1 MGEEHFVHAG
11 EVLPPNGSPYLARAF
26 VPVSSAADRSDSKG
40 GGGKMWRQ
48 IATVV
53 VGLALVLVAM
63 GVVFYFGMR
72 TGSPLVRNVVRRFNR
87 AFMNPH
93 QMKTAGTPGAY
104 ASVIRHVGRRTGRS
118 YETPMVPFATEDG
131 FVIALPY
138 GSGTDWLKNVMAS
151 GSATI
156 VHDGDTYRVDRP
168 ELVPVAI
175 GAPYMPAKEQRD
187 LRRFAIDQC
196 LRVRRVDPG
205 QGIRAQEDPMK
216 ALLRDA

>member
-1 MGEEHFVHAG
+1 MRQ
-11 EVLPPNGSPYLARAF
+11 LA
-26 VPVSSAADRSDSKG
+26 
-40 GGGKMWRQ
+40 MWRE

-53 VGLALVLVAM
+53 VGLALVLVAI
-63 GVVFYFGMR
+63 GVVFFVGMR
-72 TGSPLVRNVVRRFNR
+72 TGSPLVRDVVRWFNR
-87 AFMNPH
+87 AFGNPY

-104 ASVIRHVGRRTGRS
+104 ASVIRHVGRTTGRS

-156 VHDGDTYRVDRP
+156 VHEGDTYRVDQP
-168 ELVPVAI
+168 ELVPTARA
-175 GAPYMPAKEQRD
+175 APYMPAKEQRA

-196 LRVRRVDPG
+196 LRVRRVVPVR
-205 QGIRAQEDPMK
+205 GIRAQEPMK
-216 ALLRDA
+216 AIL